1 MRRTILFHESWYFT
15 KKTDIDLGKAA
26 IKEGIGRETFTCEDM
41 EAVTLPHTWNAM
53 DGQDGGN
60 DYYRGRCLYV
70 KNFPDPRQIENAFAG
85 SIKNADSVEVEKNA
99 DSSQKQIE
107 KRNAIGSVCHEDN
120 DEKKLPQK
128 QGSLSRV
135 YLELEGAAMTA
146 EVYLNGIFLKRH
158 EGGYSTFRV
167 ELTEALKP
175 ENQICIYVDNREN
188 DRVYPQKADFTFYGG
203 IYRDVKLILT
213 EEAHFA
219 LEEGDCG
226 VKVTPKVDLEKGS
239 AVLKIE
245 SRQYIWENGQKVR
258 FTVFAPEDC
267 GAEYWRD
274 RRESAACSEE
284 FKIVDVKEVKPEPFD
299 CRGKNVRKTKVKEEA
314 LDCGEKNAKE
324 TEVKAEVF
332 LNKVR
337 LWDGLKDPYLYIL
350 RAELLKENGE
360 AADCVEVRFGCRSF
374 SFDKEKGFFLNGRS
388 YPLRG
393 VSRHQDRAGVG
404 NALLSWMHEEDMDII
419 REIGATTVR
428 LAHYQQAQYFYDLCD
443 ENGLVVWAEIP
454 YITCHMPNGRENS
467 LSQMR
472 ELVTQ
477 CCNHASIVCWGL
489 SNEITASGTA
499 TEDLMENHRLL
510 NDLCHKLDDSRPTTM
525 AHVFMLETDS
535 PLIDIADIGSYNLY
549 FGWYLGEL
557 SQNDSFFDEYHEKFP
572 NRIIGF
578 SEYGADANPQFHS
591 TEPESG
597 DYTEE
602 YQCVYH
608 EHLLKCIE
616 DRPYLWATHVWNLFD
631 FAADG
636 RDEGGK
642 HGVNQK
648 GLVTMDRKYR
658 KDAFYLYKAAWKKQG
673 FVHLCGKGY
682 ENRTEAVT
690 QIKVYSNLNHI
701 TLKMDGK
708 TVGEQDGSLVFT
720 FQVPISTTHKI
731 EAFGEADTNAY
742 DCMTIQKVEVEDPSY
757 RFAGRG
763 NVVNWFDKDD
773 IKTDCFSIY
782 DTLGELKADAR
793 TAPIIGRLMAQA
805 SASRGDVAKS
815 TAGNQNLERM
825 MAGMKLETLLKK
837 AGDAIKPEQAKALN
851 DTLQKIKKQE

>member
-1 MRRTILFHESWYFT
+1 MRKSICLNENWYFT
-15 KKTDIDLGKAA
+15 KKADIELRKAPVKAKVGK
-26 IKEGIGRETFTCEDM
+26 EEFTCEDM

-70 KNFPDPRQIENAFAG
+70 KNFPDPRQIEKA
-85 SIKNADSVEVEKNA
+85 SAD
-99 DSSQKQIE
+99 
-107 KRNAIGSVCHEDN
+107 R
-120 DEKKLPQK
+120 
-128 QGSLSRV
+128 LSRV
-135 YLELEGAAMTA
+135 YLEMEGAAMIA
-146 EVYLNGIFLKRH
+146 EVYLNGAFLKKH
-158 EGGYSTFRV
+158 DGGYSASRV
-167 ELTEALKP
+167 DLTEYLQP
-175 ENQICIYVDNREN
+175 ENQLCIYVDNREN

-219 LEEGDCG
+219 LEDGDCG
-226 VKVTPKVDLEKGS
+226 IKVTPKVDLEKGS

-245 SRQYIWENGQKVR
+245 SRQYVLENGGKVR

-299 CRGKNVRKTKVKEEA
+299 CREKNVRKTKVKEEA
-314 LDCGEKNAKE
+314 LDCGEKNAGK

-337 LWDGLKDPYLYIL
+337 LWDGLEDPYLYIL

-404 NALLSWMHEEDMDII
+404 NALLPWMHEEDMDII

-428 LAHYQQAQYFYDLCD
+428 LAHYQQAQYFYDLCN

-454 YITCHMPNGRENS
+454 YITCHMPNGRENT

-489 SNEITASGTA
+489 SNEITVSGGSM
-499 TEDLMENHRLL
+499 EDLLENHRLL
-510 NDLCHKLDDSRPTTM
+510 NKLCHRLDDSRPTVM
-525 AHVFMLETDS
+525 AHAFMLEMDS
-535 PLIDIADIGSYNLY
+535 PLIDIADMGSYNLY

-557 SQNDSFFDEYHEKFP
+557 SQNDSFFDEYHERFP
-572 NRIIGF
+572 DRIIGF

-636 RDEGGK
+636 RDEGCR

-648 GLVTMDRKYR
+648 GLVTMDRKYK
-658 KDAFYLYKAAWKKQG
+658 KDAFYLYKAAWKKPGRKSLAEPAQSGVAQRFETEKGAKTDNTAG

-720 FQVPISTTHKI
+720 FRVPISGIHKI
-731 EAFGEADTNAY
+731 EAFGEENTNAY